1 MTEHKIALAILG
13 MVAVI
18 AAVGLVM
25 QFGGASGNVAFRAAH
40 PGIAESAERLCSDIQ
55 CQNGMGAIPVGEKG
69 DYWICVCGQQFADKS
84 IASWSNQWKGDEMHN
99 PGEFYTDGARLVR
112 KFREY

>member
-1 MTEHKIALAILG
+1 MTEHKIAMAILG

-25 QFGGASGNVAFRAAH
+25 QFSGASGNVAYRAA
-40 PGIAESAERLCSDIQ
+40 PGAIVESAERLCNDIQ
-55 CQNGMGAIPVGEKG
+55 CHNGMGAIPVGEKG
-69 DYWICVCGQQFADKS
+69 DYWVCACGQQFADKN
-84 IASWSNQWKGDEMHN
+84 IATWSNQWKGDESHD
-99 PGEFYTDGARLVR
+99 PGEFYADGTWLVR